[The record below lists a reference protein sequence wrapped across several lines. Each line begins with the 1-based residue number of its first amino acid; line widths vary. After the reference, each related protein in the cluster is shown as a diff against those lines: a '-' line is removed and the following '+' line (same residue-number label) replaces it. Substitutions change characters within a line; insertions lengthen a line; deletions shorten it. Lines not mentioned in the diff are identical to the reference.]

1 MFVKS
6 FFGASFFSIVN
17 ILTDE
22 KVGILSETVEN
33 SYVNQ
38 NVYRCF
44 LFLWTT
50 AVDNSVDNV
59 EKLAFSTA
67 VFPDFGV

>member
-22 KVGILSETVEN
+22 KVGILSEVVEI

-38 NVYRCF
+38 NVYRRF
-44 LFLWTT
+44 LSLWTIP
-50 AVDNSVDNV
+50 VDKSVDNV
-59 EKLAFSTA
+59 EKSAFSTA
-67 VFPDFGV
+67 VFPDFGA